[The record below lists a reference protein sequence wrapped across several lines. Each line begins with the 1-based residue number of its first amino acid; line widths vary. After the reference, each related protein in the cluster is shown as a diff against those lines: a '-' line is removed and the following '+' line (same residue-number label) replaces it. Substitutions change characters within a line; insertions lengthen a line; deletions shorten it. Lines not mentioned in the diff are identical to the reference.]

1 MQKNTLHSLFTFLLF
16 CNSFLFAQEI
26 NIKGVIKNNNNV
38 AIERASVVLFDA
50 NESAIAYTFTNE
62 EGFFGLSFQKKQ
74 TTYKLVVSSLGF
86 QKGTVFLDTTKNN
99 IELSISLVD
108 KVENLNEVILAV
120 VKTSDTTKIKAQEYI
135 NDTEQT
141 VEDLLKKLP
150 GIEVQDDGTIKAYGK
165 TIDKLLIE
173 GDDVLNKNYKLLS
186 KNLDAKVVDE
196 VQILTNFEDNPV
208 LKRLFESEKV
218 ALNLKLKK
226 DKHNIWFGN
235 INLGAGFFSENRWK
249 EGLNIGLLRKKI
261 KLFYFAD
268 YNNLGEKATDILTD
282 NIYEDNTYG
291 VDRYERK
298 TSHYF
303 GISSNEN
310 TSFGKTQSIFNKALL
325 NSLNFTT
332 KVKPNFTL
340 RGVTYITNDNQIQ
353 NSFSQSQFNIDT
365 QPISFKEETN
375 YKSNKTLAGTEI
387 EAKYYPNERN
397 YITNTLIYK
406 NNPSTITSNT
416 LFNTSDISQNTNRKN
431 QTVYNHFNH
440 TFTLNRTSV
449 INNYVY
455 FGNDN
460 KTNTNRIKSALLN
473 NFLNTDEASFVNQDF
488 DNTVQY
494 FGAKS
499 KFLLKYKKIEYSVAV
514 NYENNKEKINNTF
527 VADGTSDG
535 TYENNTVLEQNLF
548 KSTASLR
555 FRFTK
560 KLYFTSSLNHTL
572 NNFNLNNSSDLISI
586 FNFSTNFNYDL
597 TKSARFALSYTKNNS
612 IPEIEVLLD
621 QPILTNFRSFSTGT
635 TYQKPLENNSIFLSY
650 YLLKDVKG
658 YAVNASISYSDTRA
672 AIGSENQLNP
682 NFSFSNYVYTE
693 GGENYSGNLS
703 FTKYVRSMKSSFKI
717 ETSHNVSENL
727 IKINSNEFQLL
738 NNYFSFYKL
747 TGRSYLVGSFN
758 FDFSFTHNETQSNF
772 NNNTSKIN
780 TRDASLNITY
790 KPKEILIFEL
800 TNKYYNINS
809 ENYYFTNGVISYN
822 PKVSRFSYRMVL
834 NNLFNRAEFT
844 TINISN
850 YTSYTQSIPLLPR
863 YVLLN
868 VKYRF

>member
-235 INLGAGFFSENRWK
+235 INLGAGVFSENRWK

-298 TSHYF
+298 SSHYF

-310 TSFGKTQSIFNKALL
+310 TSF
-325 NSLNFTT
+325 
-332 KVKPNFTL
+332 
-340 RGVTYITNDNQIQ
+340 RRIQ
-353 NSFSQSQFNIDT
+353 QCS
-365 QPISFKEETN
+365 
-375 YKSNKTLAGTEI
+375 
-387 EAKYYPNERN
+387 R
-397 YITNTLIYK
+397 
-406 NNPSTITSNT
+406 
-416 LFNTSDISQNTNRKN
+416 
-431 QTVYNHFNH
+431 
-440 TFTLNRTSV
+440 
-449 INNYVY
+449 
-455 FGNDN
+455 
-460 KTNTNRIKSALLN
+460 
-473 NFLNTDEASFVNQDF
+473 
-488 DNTVQY
+488 
-494 FGAKS
+494 
-499 KFLLKYKKIEYSVAV
+499 
-514 NYENNKEKINNTF
+514 
-527 VADGTSDG
+527 
-535 TYENNTVLEQNLF
+535 
-548 KSTASLR
+548 
-555 FRFTK
+555 
-560 KLYFTSSLNHTL
+560 
-572 NNFNLNNSSDLISI
+572 
-586 FNFSTNFNYDL
+586 
-597 TKSARFALSYTKNNS
+597 
-612 IPEIEVLLD
+612 
-621 QPILTNFRSFSTGT
+621 
-635 TYQKPLENNSIFLSY
+635 
-650 YLLKDVKG
+650 
-658 YAVNASISYSDTRA
+658 
-672 AIGSENQLNP
+672 
-682 NFSFSNYVYTE
+682 
-693 GGENYSGNLS
+693 NLS
-703 FTKYVRSMKSSFKI
+703 SRA
-717 ETSHNVSENL
+717 
-727 IKINSNEFQLL
+727 Q
-738 NNYFSFYKL
+738 
-747 TGRSYLVGSFN
+747 
-758 FDFSFTHNETQSNF
+758 
-772 NNNTSKIN
+772 
-780 TRDASLNITY
+780 NIGT
-790 KPKEILIFEL
+790 
-800 TNKYYNINS
+800 
-809 ENYYFTNGVISYN
+809 
-822 PKVSRFSYRMVL
+822 
-834 NNLFNRAEFT
+834 
-844 TINISN
+844 
-850 YTSYTQSIPLLPR
+850 
-863 YVLLN
+863 
-868 VKYRF
+868 